1 MKLRPIVAALAAV
14 SAVAAGSASAAMP
27 THAYVSH
34 SAKGAN
40 KSCSSPGFNSVQA
53 AVDAVAPNG
62 TVYLC
67 GSEPFLEQVF
77 LTKSVTVTGGPDA
90 SIGSPP
96 IGGFADA
103 SHFPSQFAAKN
114 LVVPQAI
121 VVVTGPTTKATIKG
135 IDINGPLPGNGGC
148 ANREYGVLVLEGFL
162 NLTQASV
169 TNARDANESLN
180 GCQFG
185 VGVQVGSTH
194 WLKPDGSPTDAN
206 SDPHFTADAEI
217 DNTFVSGYAKN
228 GIVIDGLDSDG
239 DIHDNTVIGSGQT
252 TVVAQNGIEIVRGAT
267 GEVYNNS
274 ISANQYTGAG
284 VASSTGV
291 LLFGGC
297 GDPLVTNVDV
307 HNNTAV
313 NNDVGI
319 SMNNYSADPN
329 CVAPATTPT
338 KDRAYNNKISNSAV
352 TNVSGFGG
360 GQGYQAG
367 VADVGNLDQIG
378 NNKISGPGYAQSTT
392 PAWVSPI
399 DTTSTIKAKTYRNPY
414 KP

>member
-14 SAVAAGSASAAMP
+14 SVVAAGSASAAMP

-103 SHFPSQFAAKN
+103 SNFPSQFAAKN

-121 VVVTGPTTKATIKG
+121 VVVTGADTKATIKG

-162 NLTQASV
+162 NLT
-169 TNARDANESLN
+169 
-180 GCQFG
+180 
-185 VGVQVGSTH
+185 
-194 WLKPDGSPTDAN
+194 
-206 SDPHFTADAEI
+206 
-217 DNTFVSGYAKN
+217 
-228 GIVIDGLDSDG
+228 
-239 DIHDNTVIGSGQT
+239 
-252 TVVAQNGIEIVRGAT
+252 
-267 GEVYNNS
+267 
-274 ISANQYTGAG
+274 
-284 VASSTGV
+284 
-291 LLFGGC
+291 
-297 GDPLVTNVDV
+297 
-307 HNNTAV
+307 
-313 NNDVGI
+313 
-319 SMNNYSADPN
+319 
-329 CVAPATTPT
+329 
-338 KDRAYNNKISNSAV
+338 
-352 TNVSGFGG
+352 
-360 GQGYQAG
+360 
-367 VADVGNLDQIG
+367 
-378 NNKISGPGYAQSTT
+378 
-392 PAWVSPI
+392 
-399 DTTSTIKAKTYRNPY
+399 
-414 KP
+414 

>member
-14 SAVAAGSASAAMP
+14 SVVAAASASAAMP

-34 SAKGAN
+34 SPKGAN
-40 KSCSSPGFNSVQA
+40 KGCASPGFNTVQA

-77 LTKSVTVTGGPDA
+77 LTKSVTVTGSPDA
-90 SIGSPP
+90 SIGSPA

-121 VVVTGPTTKATIKG
+121 VVVTGADTKATIKG
-135 IDINGPLPGNGGC
+135 IDINGPLPGNGAC
-148 ANREYGVLVLEGFL
+148 LNREYGVLVLEGVL

-169 TNARDANESLN
+169 TNARDANENLN

-194 WLKPDGSPTDAN
+194 WLKLDGGLTDAN
-206 SDPHFTADAEI
+206 FTADAEI
-217 DNTFVSGYAKN
+217 DNTIVSGYAKN
-228 GIVIDGLDSDG
+228 GIVIDGIGSDG
-239 DIHDNTVIGSGQT
+239 DIHDNTVIGFGPT
-252 TVVAQNGIEIVRGAT
+252 PVVAQNGIEIVRGAT
-267 GEVYNNS
+267 GEIYNNKVS
-274 ISANQYTGAG
+274 GNQYTGPAE
-284 VASSTGV
+284 ASSTGV

-297 GDPLVTNVDV
+297 GDQIVTSVDV

-319 SMNNYSADPN
+319 SMENYN
-329 CVAPATTPT
+329 PACAGASTAPT
-338 KDRAYNNKISNSAV
+338 KNRAYNNNVTNNAV
-352 TNVSGFGG
+352 TNA
-360 GQGYQAG
+360 YQAG
-367 VADVGNLDQIG
+367 IADVGNLDQIG
-378 NNKISGPGYAQSTT
+378 NNKISGKGYALLPT
-392 PAWVSPI
+392 
-399 DTTSTIKAKTYRNPY
+399 DFTSAINPKTSRNRYRP
-414 KP
+414 

>member
-14 SAVAAGSASAAMP
+14 SVVAAGSASAAMP

-217 DNTFVSGYAKN
+217 DNTSVSGYQKN
-228 GIVIDGLDSDG
+228 GIVIDGIDSDG
-239 DIHDNTVIGSGQT
+239 DIHDNTVIGGPNS
-252 TVVAQNGIEIVRGAT
+252 VVAQNGIEIVRGAT
-267 GEVYNNS
+267 GEIYNNKVS
-274 ISANQYTGAG
+274 GNQYTGPAE
-284 VASSTGV
+284 ASSTGI
-291 LLFGGC
+291 LLYGGC
-297 GDPLVTNVDV
+297 GDQIVTSVDV
-307 HNNTAV
+307 HNNTAA

-319 SMNNYSADPN
+319 SMENYN
-329 CVAPATTPT
+329 PACDGTSTAPT
-338 KDRAYNNKISNSAV
+338 KNRAYNNTVTNNAV
-352 TNVSGFGG
+352 TNA
-360 GQGYQAG
+360 YQAG
-367 VADVGNLDQIG
+367 IADVGNLDQIG
-378 NNKISGPGYAQSTT
+378 NNKISGKGYAVQPT
-392 PAWVSPI
+392 
-399 DTTSTIKAKTYRNPY
+399 DFTSAINPKTSRNRY

>member
-53 AVDAVAPNG
+53 AVDVVAANG

-67 GSEPFLEQVF
+67 DTEPFVEQVF
-77 LTKSVTVTGGPDA
+77 LNKSVTVTGVLNA
-90 SIGSPP
+90 SIGSPA

-103 SHFPSQFAAKN
+103 SHFPSQFTAKN

-121 VVVTGPTTKATIKG
+121 VVVTGADTKATIKG

-148 ANREYGVLVLEGFL
+148 TNREYGVLVLEGFL
-162 NLTQASV
+162 NLTGASV
-169 TNARDANESLN
+169 TDARDTNENLN

-194 WLKPDGSPTDAN
+194 WLKLDGSLTDAN
-206 SDPHFTADAEI
+206 FTADAEI
-217 DNTFVSGYAKN
+217 EQTTVSGYAKN
-228 GIVIDGLDSDG
+228 GIVIDRIGSDG
-239 DIHDNTVIGSGQT
+239 DIHDNTVIGFGPT
-252 TVVAQNGIEIVRGAT
+252 PVVAQNGIEIVRGAT
-267 GEVYNNS
+267 GEVYHNS
-274 ISANQYTGAG
+274 ISANQYTGPAT
-284 VASSTGV
+284 SSTGV
-291 LLFGGC
+291 LLYGGC
-297 GDPLVTNVDV
+297 GDQIVTSVDV

-319 SMNNYSADPN
+319 SMENYNAACDGASTA
-329 CVAPATTPT
+329 PT
-338 KDRAYNNKISNSAV
+338 KNRAYNNNVTSNAV
-352 TNVSGFGG
+352 TNA
-360 GQGYQAG
+360 YQAG
-367 VADVGNLDQIG
+367 IADVGNLDQIG
-378 NNKISGPGYAQSTT
+378 NNKISGKGYAVLPT
-392 PAWVSPI
+392 
-399 DTTSTIKAKTYRNPY
+399 DFTSAINPKTSRNRY